1 MKAGT
6 VPAVPRPLRVGVQLP
21 EVERVVRWPEYRAM
35 AGAVEEL
42 GFDSIW
48 LGDHLLYR
56 NEGEADKGPWDVW
69 TLLGALAA
77 ITDRVQLGPLVACT
91 GFHPPG
97 MIARMAAAID
107 EISGGRFVLGLG
119 CGWNRGEFAA
129 FGIPYDHRVA
139 RFEEAH
145 EIIRR
150 LVAGEHATLDG
161 TYWQAADAVVL
172 PPPARRIPL
181 MIGSNGPR
189 MLGIALPHA
198 DAWNTWWDGYGN
210 SVAGFAELNAR
221 IDAAAESAGRA
232 PKDIDRSACVLVTVD
247 RRAGDAAAG
256 GGGPARGR
264 SRDARGAPAGPRGRR
279 RGRGD
284 PRPRSDHR
292 GVDQGGRAGARI
304 ARGVEPSP
312 FCSRKPLNWAI
323 WSGFANADPMG
334 VQGFPSSPSGR

>member
-1 MKAGT
+1 M
-6 VPAVPRPLRVGVQLP
+6 PRPLRVGVQLP

-35 AGAVEEL
+35 ALAVEEL

-77 ITDRVQLGPLVACT
+77 ITDRVRLGPLVACT

-107 EISGGRFVLGLG
+107 EVSGGRFVLGLG

-150 LVAGEHATLDG
+150 MVAGEHATLDG
-161 TYWQAADAVVL
+161 SYWQAQDAVVL

-189 MLGIALPHA
+189 MLRIAAPYV
-198 DAWNTWWDGYGN
+198 DAWNTWFADTAN
-210 SVAGFAELNAR
+210 SPAGVAPLTELV
-221 IDAAAESAGRA
+221 DAACRDVGRDPAEIERTVAVHVRLPGGRGRTMGNDA
-232 PKDIDRSACVLVTVD
+232 QAEQIRPVEGDPATMAHEL
-247 RRAGDAAAG
+247 RAYAAAG
-256 GGGPARGR
+256 IAEVQLVMDPIDRPSIER
-264 SRDARGAPAGPRGRR
+264 FAPVLALL
-279 RGRGD
+279 D
-284 PRPRSDHR
+284 TD
-292 GVDQGGRAGARI
+292 
-304 ARGVEPSP
+304 
-312 FCSRKPLNWAI
+312 
-323 WSGFANADPMG
+323 
-334 VQGFPSSPSGR
+334 

>member
-1 MKAGT
+1 
-6 VPAVPRPLRVGVQLP
+6 
-21 EVERVVRWPEYRAM
+21 M
-35 AGAVEEL
+35 AEAAEEL

-56 NEGEADKGPWDVW
+56 TEGEPEKGPWDVW

-77 ITDRVQLGPLVACT
+77 VTTRVALGPLVACT

-107 EISGGRFVLGLG
+107 EVSGGRLILGLG

-150 LVAGEHATLDG
+150 LVAGEHATLQG
-161 TYWQAADAVVL
+161 TYWQADDAVLL

-198 DAWNTWWDGYGN
+198 DWWNTWWDGYGN
-210 SVAGFAELNAR
+210 TVAGFAELNAR
-221 IDAAAESAGRA
+221 IDAAAQSAGRA
-232 PKDIDRSACVLVTVD
+232 PKDIGRSACVLVTVD
-247 RRAGDAAAG
+247 AESAQRVLRPRAEITPLAGDPETLAAHLRGLAEAG
-256 GGGPARGR
+256 ADEAILVLDPITE
-264 SRDARGAPAGPRGRR
+264 DAIRAVAPALALLDR
-279 RGRGD
+279 
-284 PRPRSDHR
+284 
-292 GVDQGGRAGARI
+292 
-304 ARGVEPSP
+304 
-312 FCSRKPLNWAI
+312 
-323 WSGFANADPMG
+323 
-334 VQGFPSSPSGR
+334 

>member
-1 MKAGT
+1 
-6 VPAVPRPLRVGVQLP
+6 
-21 EVERVVRWPEYRAM
+21 
-35 AGAVEEL
+35 
-42 GFDSIW
+42 
-48 LGDHLLYR
+48 
-56 NEGEADKGPWDVW
+56 
-69 TLLGALAA
+69 
-77 ITDRVQLGPLVACT
+77 
-91 GFHPPG
+91 

-247 RRAGDAAAG
+247 ESTAERVMRPRAEVAPLAGDPETLAAHLRGLADAGADEAILVLDPITEESIRAAA
-256 GGGPARGR
+256 PALELLEG
-264 SRDARGAPAGPRGRR
+264 
-279 RGRGD
+279 
-284 PRPRSDHR
+284 
-292 GVDQGGRAGARI
+292 
-304 ARGVEPSP
+304 
-312 FCSRKPLNWAI
+312 
-323 WSGFANADPMG
+323 
-334 VQGFPSSPSGR
+334 

>member
-1 MKAGT
+1 M
-6 VPAVPRPLRVGVQLP
+6 PRPLRVGVQLP
-21 EVERVVRWPEYRAM
+21 EVERDVRWPEYRAM
-35 AGAVEEL
+35 AAAAEEL

-56 NEGEADKGPWDVW
+56 DGGEADRGPWDVW

-77 ITDRVQLGPLVACT
+77 TTSRVQLGPLVACT

-107 EISGGRFVLGLG
+107 EVSDGRFVLGLG
-119 CGWNRGEFAA
+119 CGWNRAEFAA

-150 LVAGEHATLDG
+150 LVAGEPATLDG
-161 TYWQAADAVVL
+161 RYWQAEDAVLL

-198 DAWNTWWDGYGN
+198 DAWNTWWDGYRN

-221 IDAAAESAGRA
+221 IDAAAQSAGRA
-232 PKDIDRSACVLVTVD
+232 PGDIARSACVLVTVD
-247 RRAGDAAAG
+247 PAAAGRPARADLDEVAGDAGTLAAHL
-256 GGGPARGR
+256 RGLA
-264 SRDARGAPAGPRGRR
+264 DAGADEAILVLDPITEGAIRAVAPALTLL
-279 RGRGD
+279 D
-284 PRPRSDHR
+284 
-292 GVDQGGRAGARI
+292 A
-304 ARGVEPSP
+304 
-312 FCSRKPLNWAI
+312 
-323 WSGFANADPMG
+323 
-334 VQGFPSSPSGR
+334 

>member
-1 MKAGT
+1 MKVGT

-21 EVERVVRWPEYRAM
+21 EVERDVRWPEYRAM
-35 AGAVEEL
+35 AVAAEEL

-56 NEGEADKGPWDVW
+56 TEGEPDKGPWDVW

-77 ITDRVQLGPLVACT
+77 VTSRVELGPLVACT

-107 EISGGRFVLGLG
+107 EVSGGRLILGLG

-150 LVAGEHATLDG
+150 LVAGEHATLAG
-161 TYWQAADAVVL
+161 TYWQADDAVVL
-172 PPPARRIPL
+172 PRPARRIPL

-198 DAWNTWWDGYGN
+198 DWWNTWWDGYGN
-210 SVAGFAELNAR
+210 TVTGFAELNAR

-232 PKDIDRSACVLVTVD
+232 PKDVGRSACVLVTVD
-247 RRAGDAAAG
+247 PDTAQRVLRPRAEITPLAGDPETLAAHL
-256 GGGPARGR
+256 RGLA
-264 SRDARGAPAGPRGRR
+264 D
-279 RGRGD
+279 
-284 PRPRSDHR
+284 
-292 GVDQGGRAGARI
+292 AGADEAILVLDPITESSIRSLRTAI
-304 ARGVEPSP
+304 PS
-312 FCSRKPLNWAI
+312 A
-323 WSGFANADPMG
+323 
-334 VQGFPSSPSGR
+334 

>member
-1 MKAGT
+1 
-6 VPAVPRPLRVGVQLP
+6 LP
-21 EVERVVRWPEYRAM
+21 EVERDVRWPEYRAM
-35 AGAVEEL
+35 AEAAEEL

-56 NEGEADKGPWDVW
+56 SADAADRGPWDVW

-77 ITDRVQLGPLVACT
+77 VTSRVELGPLVACT

-107 EISGGRFVLGLG
+107 EVSGGRLILGLG
-119 CGWNRGEFAA
+119 CGWNRAEFAA

-150 LVAGEHATLDG
+150 LVAGEAATLHG
-161 TYWQAADAVVL
+161 TYWQADDAVLL

-198 DAWNTWWDGYGN
+198 DWWNTWWDGYRN

-221 IDAAAESAGRA
+221 IDAAAESAGRD
-232 PKDIDRSACVLVTVD
+232 PKDVARSACVLVTVD
-247 RRAGDAAAG
+247 SDTAERVSPRAEVEPLAGDAETLAAHL
-256 GGGPARGR
+256 RGLA
-264 SRDARGAPAGPRGRR
+264 DAGADEAILVLDPITEESIRAVAPALDLLDG
-279 RGRGD
+279 
-284 PRPRSDHR
+284 
-292 GVDQGGRAGARI
+292 
-304 ARGVEPSP
+304 
-312 FCSRKPLNWAI
+312 
-323 WSGFANADPMG
+323 
-334 VQGFPSSPSGR
+334 